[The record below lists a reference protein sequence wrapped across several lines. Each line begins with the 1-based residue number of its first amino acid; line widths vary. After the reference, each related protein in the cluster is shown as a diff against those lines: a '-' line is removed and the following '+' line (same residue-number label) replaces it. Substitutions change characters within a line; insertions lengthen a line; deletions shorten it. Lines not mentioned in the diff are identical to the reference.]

1 MPPSILDSYYKKRR
15 LRAPTGNIAQ
25 KHTLREMAYH
35 YSNPL
40 PPTSSLRSAAP
51 AVDDLSSQLS
61 HDLCIYETAHTETA
75 VQGTQHVTERG
86 AAACWSALR
95 RPLPVN
101 LRERV
106 KTGLRAVRVAAGPHP
121 RSGEKHTLND
131 RPEAAFSALGASVGM
146 QGGARLF
153 LAQMPPD
160 APPPTVVWA
169 SPQQQGQDVAWG
181 QWPCHT
187 FTHCITVLTERNA
200 RAMYELDD
208 APLPPVY
215 ACALDGVAHLWLFVP
230 PRTRSA
236 GARERLILSDEQMR
250 AAVEFAD
257 AAGAGAGAEPENDAG
272 RAGPMLLACAE
283 RNEVDVAALAVL
295 LLARRSHPAGHEHAP
310 FPDRHCRRRG
320 ERALAGCA
328 PTYQAARL
336 LDDDAGISLVW
347 KGLLGWQDVER
358 LQAVLW
364 TCDRDFV

>member
-1 MPPSILDSYYKKRR
+1 
-15 LRAPTGNIAQ
+15 
-25 KHTLREMAYH
+25 MAYH

-40 PPTSSLRSAAP
+40 PPPSSLRSAAP
-51 AVDDLSSQLS
+51 TINDLSSQLS
-61 HDLCIYETAHTETA
+61 HNLRIYETARTEA
-75 VQGTQHVTERG
+75 AAQGTEHETERS
-86 AAACWSALR
+86 ACWSALR
-95 RPLPVN
+95 PLPAN

-121 RSGEKHTLND
+121 RSGEKHTPILND
-131 RPEAAFSALGASVGM
+131 QPEAAFSALGASG
-146 QGGARLF
+146 LF

-160 APPPTVVWA
+160 APAPTVIWA
-169 SPQQQGQDVAWG
+169 SPQQQGQGVAWG
-181 QWPCHT
+181 QWPCHS

-200 RAMYELDD
+200 RTMYELDD
-208 APLPPVY
+208 APLPPVF
-215 ACALDGVAHLWLFVP
+215 ACAFDGVAHLWLVVP

-236 GARERLILSDEQMR
+236 DARERPVLSDEQIR

-257 AAGAGAGAEPENDAG
+257 AAAAGPEDDVG

-295 LLARRSHPAGHEHAP
+295 LLARRSHPAGHGHAP
-310 FPDRHCRRRG
+310 FPDRRCRQHGHG

-336 LDDDAGISLVW
+336 LDDDSGVSLIW

-364 TCDRDFV
+364 TCDRGGV